1 MDYLPLLRHD
11 LIPYFLRG
19 PTVQILLTILVLH
32 YQILVGELV
41 VLGLQLYLDAARQDE
56 ITLTLSQNQF
66 LSISKFP
73 GLFAHE
79 PASIDTKLD
88 LEKLERHLRNLL
100 SQ

>member
-1 MDYLPLLRHD
+1 MDYLPLLRHH
-11 LIPYFLRG
+11 LIRHFLRR
-19 PTVQILLTILVLH
+19 PAVQILLPILVLH

-41 VLGLQLYLDAARQDE
+41 ILGLQLYLDATRQDE
-56 ITLTLSQNQF
+56 ITLALSKNQF

-88 LEKLERHLRNLL
+88 LE
-100 SQ
+100 